1 MVLPDYSVYFMTM
14 AAVGATLFG
23 LIFLVIS
30 ITPATIATA
39 SAPRERQVRA
49 STAYSALLNPLIISL
64 FALVPHQQ
72 IGTVVIVLSMIGLIN
87 TLIMALILLQNSVQW
102 SVRFRNSP
110 FILVGLVLYSYET
123 YYAVHLLQSPADSS
137 ALNALT
143 DLLIVIT
150 VYGVAQAWE
159 LIGIRQFHVQDWL
172 SSLKASQKKEN
183 ASNTVA
189 ADSGTDLKKERS

>member
-1 MVLPDYSVYFMTM
+1 MVPPDYSVYFMTM

-123 YYAVHLLQSPADSS
+123 YYAVRLLQSPADSS

-172 SSLKASQKKEN
+172 SSLKATQKKEN

>member
-1 MVLPDYSVYFMTM
+1 MVPPDYSVYFMTM

-30 ITPATIATA
+30 IAPATIATA

-49 STAYSALLNPLIISL
+49 STAYSALLNALIISL

-72 IGTVVIVLSMIGLIN
+72 IGTVVIVLSMLGLIN
-87 TLIMALILLQNSVQW
+87 TLIMALILLQNKVQW
-102 SVRFRNSP
+102 SVRFRTST
-110 FILVGLVLYSYET
+110 FILVGLVLYGYET
-123 YYAVHLLQSPADSS
+123 YYAVRLLQSPTDSS

-143 DLLIVIT
+143 NLLIVIT

-159 LIGIRQFHVQDWL
+159 LIGIRQFHPQEWL
-172 SSLKASQKKEN
+172 SALIATQKKEN

-189 ADSGTDLKKERS
+189 ADSGTNLKKERN